1 MEAEVISEVGLGT
14 NTAWFDTFAKEAEF
28 MSKKVLC
35 SECGFLCWYVQ
46 HESGEGPVSIGT
58 VRRSYRKKFQSGEAK
73 GRNEVYDPDNQE
85 TCDLGC
91 LRSLWRWAYSREVNS
106 ESVDAEELR
115 KSRYCSYYIKYE
127 PAYTPEEHKELQRE
141 QQTNRMLRNATLLGA
156 AVGGAMGAAGAIAAQ
171 LIYAVVTS

>member
-1 MEAEVISEVGLGT
+1 
-14 NTAWFDTFAKEAEF
+14 

-46 HESGEGPVSIGT
+46 HESGEGPISIGT
-58 VRRSYRKKFQSGEAK
+58 VRRSYRKTFQSGEAK

-91 LRSLWRWAYSREVNS
+91 LRGLWRWAYSREVNS